1 MCLPE
6 KGRLG
11 EVKLRGRERAQFISE
26 MTIRHPHRDV
36 KCAVGYSFLSL
47 GEKTALEIEIR
58 EVSTHR

>member
-11 EVKLRGRERAQFISE
+11 EVKLRGRERVQFGLVISE

-36 KCAVGYSFLSL
+36 KCVVGY
-47 GEKTALEIEIR
+47 
-58 EVSTHR
+58 